1 MRKVVKL
8 APDLT
13 GLPMTVWVSKAI
25 TSVLLR
31 VRVQY
36 EVPSQ
41 IAGWLRPND
50 EMLVYQ
56 WAALNEQTLVD
67 YLEGG
72 IDREFL
78 GRLRRVAMS
87 ASHENAEIGN
97 GALRAVTP
105 EISPAVSRDTWTE
118 TQSEE
123 PYRDWDRCIDCRRAD
138 PEYYTVWSQIWAEAG
153 LAPEAGQLCLD
164 CFARRLGRRL
174 WLDDFT
180 MAPVNKEGRS
190 SRRILAWLA
199 AANQRRE

>member
-1 MRKVVKL
+1 
-8 APDLT
+8 
-13 GLPMTVWVSKAI
+13 MTVWVSKAI

-97 GALRAVTP
+97 GALRGHP
-105 EISPAVSRDTWTE
+105 
-118 TQSEE
+118 
-123 PYRDWDRCIDCRRAD
+123 
-138 PEYYTVWSQIWAEAG
+138 G
-153 LAPEAGQLCLD
+153 NL
-164 CFARRLGRRL
+164 ARRVARH
-174 WLDDFT
+174 LDRNAVGGT
-180 MAPVNKEGRS
+180 
-190 SRRILAWLA
+190 L
-199 AANQRRE
+199 